1 MASGVAVSDGVIKVS
16 SDVEVCKSSTPEE
29 VRKHKKAVGFCL
41 SKDKKNIIP
50 GGGRRALPD
59 DVGQTTDDRDATFV
73 KMLPHNYCHYALYDT
88 TRETK
93 NSKKEDPVFIFCA
106 LEPALLK
113 SKMISVSSKDAIKK
127 KLMDIKHEL
136 QANLLYEEVKN
147 SCTLSEKLG
156 ASVVISLEGKP
167 YASPLEPPAA
177 PCLEYLAAPD
187 PPTEVAG
194 CTLPARLEGVS
205 DPSRGR
211 QPSFQEAA
219 VLILRPGAA
228 TTHRHR
234 CQPWPGRGRR
244 LVTSSGSHSSS
255 SSPGP
260 SNKLL

>member
-16 SDVEVCKSSTPEE
+16 SDVELCKSSTPEE

-50 GGGRRALPD
+50 RGGRRALPD

-93 NSKKEDPVFIFCA
+93 DSKKEGPVFIFCA
-106 LEPALLK
+106 LEPALLE

-127 KLMDIKHEL
+127 KLTDIKHEL

-147 SCTLSEKLG
+147 RYTLSEKLG

-167 YASPLEPPAA
+167 YASPLQPPAWSIWQA
-177 PCLEYLAAPD
+177 QTHQGRLQAAPFLPD
-187 PPTEVAG
+187 WRGCRIPAG
-194 CTLPARLEGVS
+194 G
-205 DPSRGR
+205 G
-211 QPSFQEAA
+211 
-219 VLILRPGAA
+219 
-228 TTHRHR
+228 
-234 CQPWPGRGRR
+234 
-244 LVTSSGSHSSS
+244 
-255 SSPGP
+255 
-260 SNKLL
+260 

>member
-16 SDVEVCKSSTPEE
+16 SDVELCKSSTPEE

-41 SKDKKNIIP
+41 SRDKKNIIP
-50 GGGRRALPD
+50 RGGRRALPD
-59 DVGQTTDDRDATFV
+59 DVGQTTDDRHATFV

-93 NSKKEDPVFIFCA
+93 DSKKEDPVFIFCA

-113 SKMISVSSKDAIKK
+113 SKMISVSSKDTIKK
-127 KLMDIKHEL
+127 KLTDIKHEL

-147 SCTLSEKLG
+147 RCTLSEKLG

-167 YASPLEPPAA
+167 YASPLQPPAWSIWQ
-177 PCLEYLAAPD
+177 PQTHQL
-187 PPTEVAG
+187 EVAG

>member
-41 SKDKKNIIP
+41 T
-50 GGGRRALPD
+50 LPD

-167 YASPLEPPAA
+167 YASPLEPPFGGILYFFDDT
-177 PCLEYLAAPD
+177 PIPNLLLPF
-187 PPTEVAG
+187 P
-194 CTLPARLEGVS
+194 TLPTSNGSS
-205 DPSRGR
+205 DS
-211 QPSFQEAA
+211 ALVYL
-219 VLILRPGAA
+219 VLCINGML
-228 TTHRHR
+228 
-234 CQPWPGRGRR
+234 W
-244 LVTSSGSHSSS
+244 
-255 SSPGP
+255 
-260 SNKLL
+260 K